1 VLPLPGV
8 RDDDSAAQLDLEI
21 ELIMSMSKQTLR
33 MHALPPMARSQRGTM
48 LIIALIV
55 LVAMT
60 LAGIATM
67 RSVDTATVMA
77 GNIAFR
83 QSALNAAD
91 QGLQAGYVLLQTP
104 SPASDLTKDG
114 SLWAAPVVGYLSN
127 TSLTEPTWTDPNAWT
142 NAAQLNGGAPD
153 AAGNVVSFL
162 VQRLCLVA
170 NCAAGAT
177 CGGTFNQC
185 GSTVST
191 ATLNR
196 EGSDNFR
203 AQDAAFAS
211 QPQVHYRITA
221 RAVGPRA
228 SVAIV
233 QTLAR

>member
-21 ELIMSMSKQTLR
+21 ELIMNKQPR
-33 MHALPPMARSQRGTM
+33 RVRKELPLARSQRGTM

-67 RSVDTATVMA
+67 RSVDTATIMA

-91 QGLQAGYVLLQTP
+91 QGLQAGFALLQTP
-104 SPASDLTKDG
+104 SPNSDLTKDG
-114 SLWAAPVVGYLSN
+114 SLWAAPAVGYYSN
-127 TSLTEPTWTDPNAWT
+127 ASLIEPDWTDPNAWT
-142 NAAQLNGGAPD
+142 NAALFNAGTPD

-162 VQRLCLVA
+162 VQRMCIVA

-177 CGGTFNQC
+177 CGGTFNSC

-191 ATLNR
+191 SALSR

-221 RAVGPRA
+221 RAVGPRT

>member
-1 VLPLPGV
+1 MNEPIRRVATRLPTP
-8 RDDDSAAQLDLEI
+8 
-21 ELIMSMSKQTLR
+21 
-33 MHALPPMARSQRGTM
+33 RSQRGTM

-91 QGLQAGYVLLQTP
+91 QGIQAGYALLKIP

-114 SLWAAPVVGYLSN
+114 SLWLVPAPGYFSSAAI
-127 TSLTEPTWTDPNAWT
+127 TEPNWSDPAAWLNAVK
-142 NAAQLNGGAPD
+142 LNGGTPD
-153 AAGNVVSFL
+153 AAGNVIWFIAE
-162 VQRLCLVA
+162 RLCTVP
-170 NCAAGAT
+170 NCAANAT
-177 CGGTFNQC
+177 CGGQTNIC
-185 GSTVST
+185 GSTPGS
-191 ATLNR
+191 ATLSR
-196 EGSDNFR
+196 EGEDNFR
-203 AQDAAFAS
+203 VLPGMGSLA
-211 QPQVHYRITA
+211 QVHYRVTA
-221 RAVGPRA
+221 RAVGPRN

>member
-1 VLPLPGV
+1 V
-8 RDDDSAAQLDLEI
+8 
-21 ELIMSMSKQTLR
+21 
-33 MHALPPMARSQRGTM
+33 

-67 RSVDTATVMA
+67 RSVDTATIMA

-91 QGLQAGYVLLQTP
+91 QGLQAGYALLQTP
-104 SPASDLTKDG
+104 SPSSDLTKDG
-114 SLWAAPVVGYLSN
+114 SLWAAPAAGYFSN
-127 TSLTEPTWTDPNAWT
+127 ASLTEPNWTDPNAWV
-142 NAAQLNGGAPD
+142 NAAQLNGGTPD

-162 VQRLCLVA
+162 VQRMCLVA

-177 CGGTFNQC
+177 CGGTFNSC
-185 GSTVST
+185 GSTVT
-191 ATLNR
+191 NATLNR
-196 EGSDNFR
+196 EGTDNFR
-203 AQDAAFAS
+203 AQDAGFTS

-221 RAVGPRA
+221 RAIGPRA
-228 SVAIV
+228 SIAIV

>member
-1 VLPLPGV
+1 
-8 RDDDSAAQLDLEI
+8 
-21 ELIMSMSKQTLR
+21 
-33 MHALPPMARSQRGTM
+33 M

-91 QGLQAGYVLLQTP
+91 QGVQAGYALLQTP
-104 SPASDLTKDG
+104 SPNSDLTKDG
-114 SLWAAPVVGYLSN
+114 TLWAAAAVGYFSN
-127 TSLTEPTWTDPNAWT
+127 ASLTEPNWTDPNAWV

-162 VQRLCLVA
+162 VQRMCLVA

-177 CGGTFNQC
+177 CGGTFNSC
-185 GSTVST
+185 GSTVT
-191 ATLNR
+191 NATLNR
-196 EGSDNFR
+196 EGTDNFR
-203 AQDAAFAS
+203 AQDAGFSS

-221 RAVGPRA
+221 RAIGPRA